1 MSPKIPQYAI
11 VQRNFNKKTSQNDH
25 GWTHHAAKPKQKNNK
40 NIPISLDTFRP
51 HGYCIY
57 IMFSASQVTNTL
69 NNYGFTTD
77 QARGLT
83 VILDKYHGT
92 LVTQTDLKQAI
103 DKLSQRIEQVAEQV
117 VQLEKNNTIRFDAME
132 KSNTARFEAMEKNNT
147 VRFEAIEKRFEQMQQ
162 NMNIRFEAMEKSNA
176 ARFEAI
182 EKRFEQMEKSNTVRF
197 EAIEK
202 RFEQMQENMTVRF
215 DAINKQLGSLRW
227 FLVASTAFM
236 GTLMTIGVSL
246 LAINIF

>member
-1 MSPKIPQYAI
+1 MYPQNCNAILKTLLALPVMSFAKSP
-11 VQRNFNKKTSQNDH
+11 RMDFLHKKERS
-25 GWTHHAAKPKQKNNK
+25 G
-40 NIPISLDTFRP
+40 SGSFDTFRP

-92 LVTQTDLKQAI
+92 LVTHTDLKQAI

-132 KSNTARFEAMEKNNT
+132 KSNTARFEAMEKSNT

-162 NMNIRFEAMEKSNA
+162 NMNARFEQMQQNMNARFEAMEKSNA
-176 ARFEAI
+176 ARFEKI
-182 EKRFEQMEKSNTVRF
+182 QESMTVRF
-197 EAIEK
+197 ES
-202 RFEQMQENMTVRF
+202 
-215 DAINKQLGSLRW
+215 INKQFGMLRW
-227 FLVASTAFM
+227 FLGAFLAIVTA
-236 GTLMTIGVSL
+236 L

>member
-1 MSPKIPQYAI
+1 MYPQNCNAILKTLLALPVMSFAKSP
-11 VQRNFNKKTSQNDH
+11 RMDFLHKKERS
-25 GWTHHAAKPKQKNNK
+25 GSG
-40 NIPISLDTFRP
+40 SLDTFRP

-132 KSNTARFEAMEKNNT
+132 KSNTIRFEAMEKSNTARFEAMEKSNT

-162 NMNIRFEAMEKSNA
+162 NMNIRFEAMEKNNA
-176 ARFEAI
+176 A
-182 EKRFEQMEKSNTVRF
+182 RF